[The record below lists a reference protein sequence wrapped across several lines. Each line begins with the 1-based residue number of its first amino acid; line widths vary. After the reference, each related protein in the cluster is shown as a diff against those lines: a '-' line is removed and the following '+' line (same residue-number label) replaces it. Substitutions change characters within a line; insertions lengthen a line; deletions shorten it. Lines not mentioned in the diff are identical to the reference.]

1 MLLLKSFQAQFS
13 IVDVRFGDFLL
24 KIKLLV
30 FHTAEDLIK
39 SEESGI
45 EHRIAVRNTFHL
57 SFYKIILTSIRA
69 KPYLGVLSA
78 NVDRKREYIPRQ
90 SCNSSSFSYS
100 RLKAKTV
107 ALTRCN

>member
-1 MLLLKSFQAQFS
+1 MTSLMRDAVIFLKTNKQKKKIKKNEKDLRLSSIFFLFLLRKRKVLLLKSFQVQFS
-13 IVDVRFGDFLL
+13 IKDVWFGDFLL

-57 SFYKIILTSIRA
+57 SFYKII
-69 KPYLGVLSA
+69 
-78 NVDRKREYIPRQ
+78 
-90 SCNSSSFSYS
+90 
-100 RLKAKTV
+100 
-107 ALTRCN
+107 

>member
-1 MLLLKSFQAQFS
+1 MTSLMRDAVIFLKQTNKQKKIKKNEKDLRLSSIFFLFLLRKRKVLLLKSFQAQFS
-13 IVDVRFGDFLL
+13 IEDVRFGDFLL

-57 SFYKIILTSIRA
+57 SFYKII
-69 KPYLGVLSA
+69 
-78 NVDRKREYIPRQ
+78 
-90 SCNSSSFSYS
+90 
-100 RLKAKTV
+100 
-107 ALTRCN
+107 